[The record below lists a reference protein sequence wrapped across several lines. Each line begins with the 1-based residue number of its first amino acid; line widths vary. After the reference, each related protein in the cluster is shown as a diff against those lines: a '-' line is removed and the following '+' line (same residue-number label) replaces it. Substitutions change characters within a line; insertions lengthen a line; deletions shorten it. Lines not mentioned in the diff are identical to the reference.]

1 MLVGKFVPILNS
13 LADVKLVLKSFS
25 PKKVSLCERER
36 ERGFSRMEHSNCMK
50 NRKRLWNKMAPI

>member
-36 ERGFSRMEHSNCMK
+36 ERERFFKDGTFKLYEK
-50 NRKRLWNKMAPI
+50 